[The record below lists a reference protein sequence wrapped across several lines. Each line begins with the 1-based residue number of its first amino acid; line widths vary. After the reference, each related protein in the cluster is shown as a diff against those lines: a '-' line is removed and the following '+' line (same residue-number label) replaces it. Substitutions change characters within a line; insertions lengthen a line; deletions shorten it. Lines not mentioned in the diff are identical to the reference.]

1 MSNYL
6 RSITMRSI
14 TSDRIRAMN
23 QELMSNQKLKGDLI
37 SKDNKICGLVMR
49 FIEILLKSYSFAR
62 RLALI

>member
-6 RSITMRSI
+6 RSITMKSI
-14 TSDRIRAMN
+14 TSDRIRMMN

-37 SKDNKICGLVMR
+37 LKENQICGLVMK